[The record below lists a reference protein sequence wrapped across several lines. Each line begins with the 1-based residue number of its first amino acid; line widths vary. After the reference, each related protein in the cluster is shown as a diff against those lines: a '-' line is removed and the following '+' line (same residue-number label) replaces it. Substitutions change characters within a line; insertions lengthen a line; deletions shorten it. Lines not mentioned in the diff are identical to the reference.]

1 MAIKQFKS
9 LITASLAAL
18 LVWSS
23 GASAVGNGVPP
34 SYKSDPGSKRA
45 DVHETLCENAK
56 LRAADSYVSCLIRV
70 VRTAKVRG
78 YDPSEQ
84 EIARCDEGFDR
95 RFERA
100 EAGGACHTPGGASTM
115 REQIRAQVLRTV
127 HILATGLTC
136 TADPGTVAVCQVD
149 KGVSAADL
157 AAVVQKLSGYG
168 VTENTIFWIQ
178 AWGGDGGNGNTSRG
192 GDGGK
197 GGYAQTTTTLS
208 AFQAAFGTTEFHYYL
223 GYNGTTGSD
232 AGGDGGT
239 ATLVTL
245 DDLSTANVSL
255 PDTLLIAGGGGG
267 GGGGRDTTACGDLTS
282 AAYINGETG
291 GNGATAL
298 FIPLSGAD
306 VTDVANVTA
315 GEDGANYYE
324 RFLSGQGG
332 QVDTGGAASN
342 AHNGTSEPGDGPT
355 APLGG
360 HGGNHG
366 SPQIG
371 FANALLPL
379 VTGGGGQGSSGGDKA
394 GGGGGGG
401 GYTGGGGGNRGTTDT
416 DCTSGGGG
424 GGSSL
429 VREVP
434 NSPTCSAAPITR
446 PGNPNG
452 IEGFVQITFDLGA
465 CQE

>member
-95 RFERA
+95 AFEQA
-100 EAGGACHTPGGASTM
+100 EAGDACHTPGGASTM

-136 TADPGTVAVCQVD
+136 TANPGNVAVCQVD
-149 KGVSAADL
+149 KDVSAADL
-157 AAVVQKLSGYG
+157 ASVVQTLSGYG

-178 AWGGDGGNGNTSRG
+178 AWGGDGGNGNVSGFG
-192 GDGGK
+192 GEGGK

-208 AFQAAFGTTEFHYYL
+208 AFQTAFGTTEFYYYL
-223 GYNGTTGSD
+223 GYHGTTGAN

-239 ATLVTL
+239 ATLMTL
-245 DDLSTANVSL
+245 NDLSTANVSL

-267 GGGGRDTTACGDLTS
+267 GGGGRGASVCEGQ
-282 AAYINGETG
+282 YIYGEDG
-291 GNGATAL
+291 GAGATAL
-298 FIPLSGAD
+298 FVPVSGAD
-306 VTDVANVTA
+306 ATGLTNVIP
-315 GEDGANYYE
+315 GEDGADIFG
-324 RFLSGQGG
+324 FLSGQGG

-342 AHNGTSEPGDGPT
+342 DYNGTSEPGDGPT

-360 HGGNHG
+360 PGGNHG
-366 SPQIG
+366 NPQIG

-379 VTGGGGQGSSGGDKA
+379 VTGGGGQGSSGGDDA